1 MNSARL
7 GRTPPAR
14 RTRSCKRVCRVLSA
28 CAGGGGA
35 RAHGLSEQCLEQ
47 CLRRASAGG
56 AVQPRLC
63 HRPNRGP
70 IVADSEFHN
79 KCIAH
84 VPPCNSEGCLWPWR
98 RSPAAATRECMDAHA
113 CYQRLAD
120 APARSPSPP
129 ERVPSELTIFIPL
142 ICCAA
147 SEFSDFISLHTC
159 SSFSVRRWM
168 PFSLASNQSPSGLN
182 RPALSPA
189 QIGDGAQSGRA
200 PERRDLRADLSAGGS
215 ASAHGSVAAG
225 ENACMGRR
233 CSECGYRR

>member
-1 MNSARL
+1 MLAVQCSPDCVTERTVGRLSPFQNSRINALRTCRPATARDASGL
-7 GRTPPAR
+7 
-14 RTRSCKRVCRVLSA
+14 
-28 CAGGGGA
+28 GGG
-35 RAHGLSEQCLEQ
+35 
-47 CLRRASAGG
+47 
-56 AVQPRLC
+56 VQPRP
-63 HRPNRGP
+63 REN
-70 IVADSEFHN
+70 A
-79 KCIAH
+79 
-84 VPPCNSEGCLWPWR
+84 W
-98 RSPAAATRECMDAHA
+98 TRTHA
-113 CYQRLAD
+113 ISVSLLQRLAD

-129 ERVPSELTIFIPL
+129 ERVPSELTFIPL

-189 QIGDGAQSGRA
+189 QVGDGAQSGRA